1 MWQTA
6 CMEKSSGFVL
16 LPWSHGFQKPHV
28 SHIWFEWEC
37 SWMMTMKMFNLRVQ
51 IHSSLF
57 RKLPVVSKFQTVA
70 WRCRYVKFLCP
81 ENNWWVNPMNV
92 WSDLI
97 WLEQIIIIRWYNKKS
112 HDIDQIY
119 LYVYLYSMHFFGLPS
134 MYFYSSLVAIVS
146 TTLLTSNWW
155 SFFQM
160 IRSKIHSL
168 KLT

>member
-1 MWQTA
+1 
-6 CMEKSSGFVL
+6 MEKSSGFVL

-37 SWMMTMKMFNLRVQ
+37 SWMMTMKMFNMGVQ

-70 WRCRYVKFLCP
+70 WRCRYVTSNFYVRKTIG
-81 ENNWWVNPMNV
+81 E
-92 WSDLI
+92 S
-97 WLEQIIIIRWYNKKS
+97 IRWMFGPIWYDLNKSLLFDGTTKN
-112 HDIDQIY
+112 HMIY
-119 LYVYLYSMHFFGLPS
+119 TKYIYKYTYVYSMHFLGLPS